1 MKLKIGNNEAIQLRA
16 RIAGIDLTKKQIAE
30 HLGITDRYLREI
42 LSVDKQKSIGV
53 DQEKI
58 EELLALLGIS
68 LSHIYSDE
76 DTNTHN
82 KSAVLEREGHIK
94 KLRSWMYQLLSNDAS
109 DPYHNQQLAQFLHED
124 RVVNKTMGFWYTLI
138 VKTIAD
144 KYQTM
149 RFFFNENDF
158 FNIIPDQG
166 YWRKFRHN
174 THEQKNCYFSFKLIP
189 SRPDSCFKL
198 AYTLESPVAIKSLT
212 PRKIKIFF
220 GKLEFKHDHILVTQF
235 HTMPGSY
242 KVKAMDEMIVTLWL
256 DEANHDFLI
265 FCDHEFTLTTVSH
278 PQDHYRLGVKTKR
291 EVQTQFHALETALFP
306 RNSMFHRLGRRD
318 MGDDPLFF
326 WNNQN
331 FLEFNAELFDELLNE
346 PTLPYKEGE

>member
-1 MKLKIGNNEAIQLRA
+1 MKLKIGNDEAIQLRA
-16 RIAGIDLTKKQIAE
+16 RIADTGLTKKQIAD
-30 HLGITDRYLREI
+30 HIGITDRYLRDI
-42 LSVDKQKSIGV
+42 LSIDKQKSIGV

-68 LSHIYSDE
+68 LSHIYSDA
-76 DTNTHN
+76 DTDSHN
-82 KSAVLEREGHIK
+82 KNADLKTENHIK
-94 KLRSWMYQLLSNDAS
+94 KLRSWMYQLLSKDTNDHH
-109 DPYHNQQLAQFLHED
+109 HNQQLAQFLHED
-124 RVVNKTMGFWYTLI
+124 KAVNKTMGFWYTLI
-138 VKTIAD
+138 VKTISD

-149 RFFFNENDF
+149 RLFFNENDF
-158 FNIIPDQG
+158 FNIIPSKG

-189 SRPDSCFKL
+189 SKLDSHFKL
-198 AYTLESPVAIKSLT
+198 AYTLESPIHLNSLT
-212 PRKIKIFF
+212 PRKIKILF
-220 GKLEFKHDHILVTQF
+220 GKIELNNDHMLVTQF

-242 KVKAMDEMIVTLWL
+242 KVKAMDEVIVTLWL

-265 FCDHEFTLTTVSH
+265 FSDHDFTLKTISH
-278 PQDHYRLGVKTKR
+278 PQDHYHLGVRTKR

-306 RNSMFHRLGRRD
+306 RNPMFHRHGRRD

-331 FLEFNAELFDELLNE
+331 FLKLNADLFDELLNE
-346 PTLPYKEGE
+346 PTLSYKEGE